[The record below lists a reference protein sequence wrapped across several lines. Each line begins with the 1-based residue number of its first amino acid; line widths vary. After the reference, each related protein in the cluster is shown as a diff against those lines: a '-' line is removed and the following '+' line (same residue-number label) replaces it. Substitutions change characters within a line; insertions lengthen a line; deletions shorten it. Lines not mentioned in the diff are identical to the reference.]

1 MTIILDNQ
9 QQAAVDFVFHHK
21 NVFLT
26 GGGGTGKS
34 RVLEYIIDAFKDKY
48 GTDFKKNVG
57 ITSTTGSSALLI
69 GGVTIHSFSGLGV
82 SREDD
87 EQYIQ
92 KIAKRRYIKN
102 RFKELKTLIIDEV
115 SMLTPRTFRM
125 IYRLTQVIRKNT
137 AAFGGI
143 QIILSGDFCQ
153 LGPILEQHIPNHTM
167 EYCFETPEWQTSQIE
182 VVHFKTI
189 HRQSDQQFIETLQKI
204 RMGMSDQ
211 DTTSLLM
218 NRFRKPLDNSYGV
231 EPVQLFPTREKAN
244 EVNQRCFSK
253 IASSESRSY
262 QLKITIDSNPR
273 EQNPLE
279 DSASASAM
287 SGDIERKI
295 KSQLPI
301 DETIKLCVGCQI
313 ILVVNLSVED
323 GLVNGSK
330 GRVEAF
336 NENDE
341 PIVIFSNGTRKNI
354 AMYTW
359 DIDECANSVHV
370 SGMPIILGYGCTI
383 HRSQG
388 MSLDLAIVD
397 IGQNVFTGNGGY
409 GQIYVALSRVRT
421 LEGLSILNF
430 DPKRIRCHPKV
441 IEFYKKIDQPKTA
454 AVWSDTSS
462 ISTESDISIE
472 KEEMKISSIN
482 RKKEASVQPK
492 VHFSKKLSGDIRSY
506 FGGGLNRFIEA
517 PI

>member
-1 MTIILDNQ
+1 MTIKLDVQ
-9 QQAAVDFVFHHK
+9 QQSAVDLVFQHR

-48 GTDFKKNVG
+48 GTEFKTNVG

-82 SREDD
+82 SKEDE

-92 KIAKRRYIKN
+92 KIAKRRYIKK

-125 IYRLTQVIRKNT
+125 IYRLTQVIRKNMKP
-137 AAFGGI
+137 FGGI
-143 QIILSGDFCQ
+143 QLILSGDFCQ
-153 LGPILEQHIPNHTM
+153 LGPILEQHIISHTM
-167 EYCFETPEWQTSQIE
+167 EYCFETPEWETSNIQ

-204 RMGMSDQ
+204 RMGISDQ

-218 NRFRKPLDNSYGV
+218 NRFRKPIDNSYGV

-253 IASSESRSY
+253 IVGSESRSY
-262 QLKITIDSNPR
+262 NLKLTIDSQHNDL
-273 EQNPLE
+273 NPL
-279 DSASASAM
+279 DSVEP
-287 SGDIERKI
+287 SGHSFDIERKI

-301 DETIKLCVGCQI
+301 DDCIRLCIGCQV
-313 ILVVNLSVED
+313 ILVVNLSVEE

-330 GRVEAF
+330 GRVESF
-336 NENDE
+336 NQNDE
-341 PIVIFSNGTRKNI
+341 PIVIFSNGTIKNI

-359 DIDECANSVHV
+359 DIDEGANSVHV
-370 SGMPIILGYGCTI
+370 SGLPLILGYGCTI

-388 MSLDLAIVD
+388 MSLDLAVVD
-397 IGQNVFTGNGGY
+397 IGQNVFTGSGGY
-409 GQIYVALSRVRT
+409 GQIYVALSRVRS

-441 IEFYKKIDQPKTA
+441 IEFYKNIDALPK
-454 AVWSDTSS
+454 SPNLSDDTSS

-472 KEEMKISSIN
+472 KEE
-482 RKKEASVQPK
+482 RKLKAK
-492 VHFSKKLSGDIRSY
+492 VVRKTDANMHFTGIKNSDIRSY
-506 FGGGLNRFIEA
+506 FGGGSNRFIET

>member
-1 MTIILDNQ
+1 MTIILDTQ
-9 QQAAVDFVFHHK
+9 QQTAVDFVFHHK
-21 NVFLT
+21 DVFLT

-69 GGVTIHSFSGLGV
+69 GGGTIHSFSGLGV

-125 IYRLTQVIRKNT
+125 IYRLAQVIRKNT

-153 LGPILEQHIPNHTM
+153 LGPILEQHIAHHTM

-204 RMGMSDQ
+204 RMGKSDQ

-218 NRFRKPLDNSYGV
+218 NRFRKPLDNSYGI

-253 IASSESRSY
+253 ITSSESRSY
-262 QLKITIDSNPR
+262 QLKITIDSNQHEPT
-273 EQNPLE
+273 
-279 DSASASAM
+279 STGS
-287 SGDIERKI
+287 DIERKI

-301 DETIKLCVGCQI
+301 DESIRLCVGCQV

-370 SGMPIILGYGCTI
+370 TGMPIILGYGCTI

-441 IEFYKKIDQPKTA
+441 IEFYKKIDQPKVA
-454 AVWSDTSS
+454 WSDTSS

-472 KEEMKISSIN
+472 KEEMKISSTN
-482 RKKEASVQPK
+482 RKREASSTQPK

-506 FGGGLNRFIEA
+506 FGCGGGGLNRFIET